1 MQAELL
7 QWYVDAGADECI
19 GGHPVDRWAEPAPPP
34 AHPPARSAANKARP
48 ALDALPPGDMSGD
61 ARRLAAECKNLNEL
75 RRAIDGFDGCALKA
89 TAKSLVFADGNPDAD
104 LMLVGEAPG
113 AEEDRQGLPFVGA
126 SGKLLDKMLAAIGLD
141 RTSVYIS
148 NILPWRP
155 PGNRKPTTQET
166 LTCLPFIERHIELAA
181 PKVLVLLG
189 GTAAGTLLDA
199 TEGITRL
206 RGKWQ
211 NYRAGALEVATLP
224 TYHPAYLLRQPGLK
238 RDAWRDLL
246 ELQKRLAKGG

>member
-1 MQAELL
+1 MQDDLL
-7 QWYVDAGADECI
+7 EWYIDAGADEAI
-19 GGHPVDRWAEPAPPP
+19 GDHPVNRWAEPDAVLAQPAAP
-34 AHPPARSAANKARP
+34 RP
-48 ALDALPPGDMSGD
+48 GMDVLPPGNMSGD
-61 ARRLAAECKNLNEL
+61 ARRLAAQCQTLDDL
-75 RRAIDGFDGCALKA
+75 RSAIDGFDGCGLKV
-89 TAKSLVFADGNPDAD
+89 TAKSLVFADGNPNAGV
-104 LMLVGEAPG
+104 MLVGEAPG

-126 SGKLLDKMLAAIGLD
+126 SGQLLDKMLAAIGLD

-155 PGNRKPTTQET
+155 PGNRKPTSQET

-189 GTAAGTLLDA
+189 GTAAGTLLDT

-211 NYRAGALEVATLP
+211 TYRAGGLEIDALP

-246 ELQKRLAKGG
+246 EIRRRLADHE

>member
-1 MQAELL
+1 MLENLL
-7 QWYVDAGADECI
+7 RWYVDAGADEAI
-19 GGHPVDRWAEPAPPP
+19 GDHPVNRWAEPDTAP
-34 AHPPARSAANKARP
+34 ARP
-48 ALDALPPGDMSGD
+48 AAPTHPPTRPGMDVVPPGDMSGD
-61 ARRLAAECKNLNEL
+61 ARRLAAGCKTLDEL
-75 RRAIDGFDGCALKA
+75 RSAVDGFDGCALKA
-89 TAKSLVFADGNPDAD
+89 TAKSLVFADGNPNAGV
-104 LMLVGEAPG
+104 MLVGEAPG

-126 SGKLLDKMLAAIGLD
+126 SGQLLDKMLAAIGLD
-141 RTSVYIS
+141 RSSVYIS

-155 PGNRKPTTQET
+155 PGNRKPTPQET

-181 PKVLVLLG
+181 PEVLVLLG
-189 GTAAGTLLDA
+189 GTAAGTLLDT

-211 NYRAGALEVATLP
+211 TYRAGGFDVATLP

-246 ELQKRLAKGG
+246 EIRRRLDGAG